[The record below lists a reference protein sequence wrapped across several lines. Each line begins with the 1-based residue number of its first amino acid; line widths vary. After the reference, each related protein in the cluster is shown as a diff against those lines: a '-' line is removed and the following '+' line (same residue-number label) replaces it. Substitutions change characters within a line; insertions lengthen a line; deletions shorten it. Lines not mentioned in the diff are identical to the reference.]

1 MTMLLDTHVILWAV
15 FESRR
20 LSTRA
25 RQLMADPAN
34 VLLFSAVS
42 AWEIATKVGT
52 GRLTL
57 HVPVTEFLDAQR
69 TRLKLTDL
77 PLTLVQAAGIA
88 VVHALQRQWKL
99 LAGLLQPFPR
109 AVSRAHVGGDDAVHT
124 DCEQVLD
131 AAWQKFDLVLHTDV
145 GQHTHDACSR
155 AKKAAKCAGSIR

>member
-88 VVHALQRQWKL
+88 SLPLHHRDPGDRLLVAQALAEGVPILTIDSQIRRY
-99 LAGLLQPFPR
+99 P
-109 AVSRAHVGGDDAVHT
+109 V
-124 DCEQVLD
+124 EVL
-131 AAWQKFDLVLHTDV
+131 W
-145 GQHTHDACSR
+145 
-155 AKKAAKCAGSIR
+155 

>member
-15 FESRR
+15 FESHR

-42 AWEIATKVGT
+42 AWEIAAKVGT

-88 VVHALQRQWKL
+88 NLPNYHKDPGDRLLVAQALAEGVPILTIDSQIRRY
-99 LAGLLQPFPR
+99 P
-109 AVSRAHVGGDDAVHT
+109 V
-124 DCEQVLD
+124 QVL
-131 AAWQKFDLVLHTDV
+131 W
-145 GQHTHDACSR
+145 
-155 AKKAAKCAGSIR
+155 